1 MSGVF
6 VAVVGPSG
14 VGKDTLINFARMRL
28 AHEPDFVFVR
38 RVITR
43 AADAASEDHDSLSR
57 DDFVAAEAAGA
68 FALAWDAHGLRYGLP
83 VAVDAGI
90 AAGKVVVA
98 NMSRQMLRAL
108 QARYENSVVVEV
120 WARPEVIA
128 ERLAAR
134 GRESAEAIAA
144 RLARPQPHLEGA
156 VRIENSG
163 ARETAGEALVALLRG
178 VVRYPHP

>member
-14 VGKDTLINFARMRL
+14 VGKDTLINFARAQL
-28 AHEPDFVFVR
+28 AGDPGFVFVR

-43 AADAASEDHDSLSR
+43 TADAASEDHDSMDR
-57 DDFVAAEAAGA
+57 DVFAAAEAAGA
-68 FALAWDAHGLRYGLP
+68 FALAWHAHGLRYGLP
-83 VAVDAGI
+83 IAVDEAI

-98 NMSRQMLRAL
+98 NMSRQMLGAL
-108 QARYENSVVVEV
+108 RARYARCVVVEV
-120 WARPEVIA
+120 WAQPDVVA
-128 ERLAAR
+128 QRLMAR

-144 RLARPQPHLEGA
+144 RLARPQPGVEGA

-163 ARETAGEALVALLRG
+163 ARETAGEALVALLRD
-178 VVRYPHP
+178 VARYPHL

>member
-14 VGKDTLINFARMRL
+14 VGKDTLINFARAQL
-28 AHEPDFVFVR
+28 AGEPRFEFVR

-43 AADAASEDHDSLSR
+43 AADAASEDHDSLSIE
-57 DDFVAAEAAGA
+57 DFAAAEAAGA

-83 VAVDAGI
+83 VAVDAAI

-98 NMSRQMLRAL
+98 NMSRQMLGAL
-108 QARYENSVVVEV
+108 QDRYENCIVVEV

-128 ERLAAR
+128 QRLAAR

-144 RLARPQPHLEGA
+144 RLARPQPGIEGA
-156 VRIENSG
+156 VRIENSA
-163 ARETAGEALVALLRG
+163 ARETAGEALVALLLNAALRS
-178 VVRYPHP
+178 

>member
-14 VGKDTLINFARMRL
+14 VGKDTLINFARAQL
-28 AHEPDFVFVR
+28 AGEPGFVFVR

-43 AADAASEDHDSLSR
+43 AADAASEDHDSLSSK
-57 DDFVAAEAAGA
+57 DFAAAEAAGA

-83 VAVDAGI
+83 VAVDAAI

-98 NMSRQMLRAL
+98 NMSRQMLGAL
-108 QARYENSVVVEV
+108 RDRYENCIVVEV

-128 ERLAAR
+128 QRLSAR

-144 RLARPQPHLEGA
+144 RLARPQPGIEGA
-156 VRIENSG
+156 VRIENSA
-163 ARETAGEALVALLRG
+163 ARETAGEALVALLRNAA
-178 VVRYPHP
+178 RYPHP